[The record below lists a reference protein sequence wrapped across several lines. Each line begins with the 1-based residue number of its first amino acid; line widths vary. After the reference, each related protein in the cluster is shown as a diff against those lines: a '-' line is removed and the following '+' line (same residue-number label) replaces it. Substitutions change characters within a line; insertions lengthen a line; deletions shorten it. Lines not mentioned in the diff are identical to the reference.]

1 MSTVKSHSKAWT
13 AGARLGPASA
23 LALVLALSGC
33 AAGPDFKQPEAPA
46 VKGYTKEPFE
56 AKTASAATV
65 GGDAQQFVEGMDIPA
80 EWWTLFKSPALNTV
94 IEQALKANPDLKSAQ
109 AALRAAQEQVTA
121 QQGAYYP
128 SVNASL
134 APTRLKQPLSAGQ
147 GPSPLTL
154 TTAQVSISYTLDAFG
169 GNRRQVEGLQAQAEQ
184 QKFLLEAAYLTL
196 TSNVVAAAV
205 QEAALRAQIAAT
217 REVVKVQSELL
228 MLLQRQYQ
236 LGDVAQADVLVQQ
249 AALAQTRASLP
260 PLQKSLA
267 QQRDLLTV
275 LAGRFPSEELEQKF
289 DLASLS
295 LPQQLPVSLPSS
307 LVQQR
312 PDVRAA
318 EAQLH
323 AASAAVGVAT
333 ANMLPQITLSANI
346 GSAAAQFGDLFT
358 SGTGLWGLV
367 GGLTQPLFA
376 GGALLHKKRASEA
389 LLDQAAAQYQ
399 STVIHAFQNVADS
412 LRALQYDADAL
423 QAQYLAERAAANSLE
438 ISRKSVQLGAAT
450 PQTLLT
456 AQQTYQQAVI
466 ALAQAQAARFADTAA
481 LFQAL
486 GGGWWNRGEPL
497 AAAATK

>member
-1 MSTVKSHSKAWT
+1 MNTTTLHFKRPLRISVMAI
-13 AGARLGPASA
+13 A
-23 LALVLALSGC
+23 LALAGC
-33 AAGPDFKQPEAPA
+33 AAGPDFKQPAASE
-46 VKGYTKEPFE
+46 VKGYAKEPLP
-56 AKTASAATV
+56 ATTSSAATT
-65 GGDAQQFVEGMDIPA
+65 GGAAQQFVDGMDIPA
-80 EWWTLFKSPALNTV
+80 QWWTLFNSPALNAV
-94 IEQALKANPDLKSAQ
+94 IEQALKANPDLQSAR
-109 AALRAAQEQVTA
+109 AALRAAQEQASA
-121 QQGAYYP
+121 QQGAFLP

-134 APTRLKQPLSAGQ
+134 APTRQKQPLSAGQ
-147 GPSPLTL
+147 GPSPFNLH
-154 TTAQVSISYTLDAFG
+154 TAQVSVSYTLDAFG
-169 GNRRQVEGLQAQAEQ
+169 GNRRQAEGLQAQAEQ

-217 REVVKVQSELL
+217 QEVLKVQGELL
-228 MLLQRQYQ
+228 TLLQRQYQ
-236 LGDVAQADVLVQQ
+236 LGDVSQADVLAQQ
-249 AALAQTRASLP
+249 AALAQTQASLP

-267 QQRDLLTV
+267 LQRDLLTV

-312 PDVRAA
+312 PDIRSA

-346 GSAAAQFGDLFT
+346 GSAAAQMGDLFT
-358 SGTGLWGLV
+358 SGTGLWSLV

-389 LLDQAAAQYQ
+389 LLEQAAAQYQ

-423 QAQYLAERAAANSLE
+423 QAQYLAERAAARSLE

-466 ALAQAQAARFADTAA
+466 SLAQAQAARFADTAA

-486 GGGWWNRGEPL
+486 GGGWWNRAETL
-497 AAAATK
+497 AATAR

>member
-1 MSTVKSHSKAWT
+1 MSTFTSHST
-13 AGARLGPASA
+13 AKTKGARLGPVSA
-23 LALVLALSGC
+23 LALILALSGC
-33 AAGPDFKQPEAPA
+33 AAGPDFRQPEAPA

-56 AKTASAATV
+56 SRTPSTATI
-65 GGDAQQFVEGMDIPA
+65 GGDAQQFVDGMDIPA
-80 EWWTLFKSPALNTV
+80 QWWTLFNSPALNAV
-94 IEQALKANPDLKSAQ
+94 IEQALKANPDLQSAQ
-109 AALRAAQEQVTA
+109 AALRAAQEQVTV
-121 QQGAYYP
+121 QQGAFFP
-128 SVNASL
+128 SANGSL
-134 APTRLKQPLSAGQ
+134 VPTRQKQPVSAGQ
-147 GPSPLTL
+147 GTSPFNLY
-154 TTAQVSISYTLDAFG
+154 TAQVSVSYTLDAFG
-169 GNRRQVEGLQAQAEQ
+169 GNRHQVEGLQAQAEQ
-184 QKFLLEAAYLTL
+184 QKFLLEGAYLTL

-205 QEAALRAQIAAT
+205 QEAGLRAQIAAT
-217 REVVKVQSELL
+217 QEVLKIQGELL
-228 MLLQRQYQ
+228 ALLQRQYQ
-236 LGDVAQADVLVQQ
+236 LGDVAQADVVVQQ
-249 AALAQTRASLP
+249 AAVAQTRASLP

-267 QQRDLLTV
+267 LQRDLLTV

-289 DLASLS
+289 DLASLT

-307 LVQQR
+307 LVRQR
-312 PDVRAA
+312 PDVRSA
-318 EAQLH
+318 EALLH

-346 GSAAAQFGDLFT
+346 GSAAAQMGDLFT
-358 SGTGLWGLV
+358 SGTGLWSLV

-438 ISRKSVQLGAAT
+438 ISRKSVKLGAAT

-466 ALAQAQAARFADTAA
+466 AVAQAQAARFADTAA

-486 GGGWWNRGEPL
+486 GGGWWNRSEPL
-497 AAAATK
+497 AAVAK